1 MTDAADAAGAPAAAD
16 AAGAVWT
23 FGLEPPA
30 QALEVAPLLRRIAG
44 LVLALEGPDPAVDR
58 LVEQLRAA
66 EAELAAFVPTGR
78 APRVGEDPPADAR
91 PYVDHGRDIGAYN
104 PCFPEYGIDVRG
116 VHAAGTVTFPV
127 AFEGPPGVVHGG
139 VQANFFDCVIQH
151 HNCEYGQA
159 GRTVSLELRYRR
171 PVPVGVPLSFT
182 VEREADERRITSTAT
197 LLQGEELLTTAV
209 MSAVAGNRAD
219 LPVVWPRR
227 PSGPSS

>member
-1 MTDAADAAGAPAAAD
+1 MTDAPD

-44 LVLALEGPDPAVDR
+44 LVLALEGSDPAVDR

-66 EAELAAFVPTGR
+66 EAELAGIVPTGR
-78 APRVGEDPPADAR
+78 APRVGEDPPAEAR

-104 PCFPEYGIDVRG
+104 PCFPEYGIEVRG
-116 VHAAGTVTFPV
+116 VRATGTDAMAHVGTNRMQV
-127 AFEGPPGVVHGG
+127 LEGG

-171 PVPVGVPLSFT
+171 PVPVGVPLSFS

-197 LLQGEELLTTAV
+197 LLQGEEPLTTAV

-227 PSGPSS
+227 PSGPPS

>member
-1 MTDAADAAGAPAAAD
+1 MTHEPRGH
-16 AAGAVWT
+16 GELWT

-44 LVLALEGPDPAVDR
+44 LVLALEGPEPAVDR

-66 EAELAAFVPTGR
+66 EAELAAIVPTGT
-78 APRVGEDPPADAR
+78 APRVGEGPPADAR
-91 PYVDHGRDIGAYN
+91 AYVDHGRDIGAYN
-104 PCFPEYGIDVRG
+104 PCFPEYAIDVRG
-116 VHAAGTVTFPV
+116 AHASGSVTFPV
-127 AFEGPPGVVHGG
+127 AFEGPPGIVHGG

-171 PVPVGVPLSFT
+171 PVPVGVALSFT
-182 VEREADERRITSTAT
+182 VEREADERRITSTSR
-197 LLQGEELLTTAV
+197 LHQGEELLTTAV
-209 MSAVAGNRAD
+209 MSAVAGNRAN

-227 PSGPSS
+227 PPRRSS

>member
-1 MTDAADAAGAPAAAD
+1 VTGTADPGP
-16 AAGAVWT
+16 GELWT

-44 LVLALEGPDPAVDR
+44 LVLALEGPEPAVDR

-66 EAELAAFVPTGR
+66 EQELTALAPTGP

-104 PCFPEYGIDVRG
+104 PCFPEYLLEVRG
-116 VHAAGTVTFPV
+116 VHAVGTVTFPV
-127 AFEGPPGVVHGG
+127 AFEGPPGIVHGG

-171 PVPVGVPLSFT
+171 PVPVGVPLAFT
-182 VEREADERRITSTAT
+182 VERVADERRITSTAQ
-197 LLQGEELLTTAV
+197 LLLGDEVLTTAV
-209 MSAVAGNRAD
+209 MSAVAGDRAN
-219 LPVVWPRR
+219 LPLVWPRR
-227 PSGPSS
+227 PS